1 MIYVGID
8 VAKDKHDCCIVDS
21 DGVIINDCLRI
32 CNSSEG
38 FELLYTSILSAL
50 SGQNI
55 SNVKIGLESTG
66 HYSTNLQNYLY
77 AKGFRLYILNPLA
90 TNLFRKAQT
99 LRKTKTDKTDALV
112 IAKMLFS
119 DDAKSYSPVSYQ
131 IQELKSLT
139 RHRYRMIGYRSKLKI
154 SITRLID
161 IIFPELPKHVWS
173 IHQNSSYCLLTELSN
188 PKDIASCHLT
198 KLTNILN
205 KSSQGRYGKAKAIE
219 IKEAAS
225 CSIGMSVSS
234 LSFEL
239 KQTIRL
245 IQSVQT
251 EIDAL
256 DAQIKKVVI
265 ETNTPL
271 MTIPGISYT
280 LAAIILSEIGDIDR
294 FTTPAKLLAFAGLEP
309 STYQSGK
316 YNASHT
322 PMVKRG
328 STYLRW
334 AMLTA
339 SRTVTMRDETFA
351 LYLSKKRDEGKH
363 YYVAMSHVAKKLTR
377 TIFYL
382 LKTNTAFV
390 PQM

>member
-112 IAKMLFS
+112 IAKMFFF

-173 IHQNSSYCLLTELSN
+173 IHQNSSYCLLTELSS

-225 CSIGMSVSS
+225 FSIGMSVSS

-265 ETNTPL
+265 ETKTPL

-328 STYLRW
+328 SAYLRW

>member
-8 VAKDKHDCCIVDS
+8 VAKDKHDCCIIDS
-21 DGVIINDCLRI
+21 DGVIYHDSLRI
-32 CNSSEG
+32 SNSHEG
-38 FELLYTSILSAL
+38 FEKLYSSILSVL
-50 SGQNI
+50 PNKDI

-66 HYSTNLQNYLY
+66 HYSTNLQNFLY
-77 AKGFRLYILNPLA
+77 AKGFKLSILNPLA

-119 DDAKSYSPVSYQ
+119 DDTKSYSPVSYQ

-139 RHRYRMIGYRSKLKI
+139 RHRYRLIGYRSKLKV

-161 IIFPELPKHVWS
+161 IIFPELPKYVWS
-173 IHQNSSYCLLTELSN
+173 IHQSSSYSLLSELPG
-188 PKDIASCHLT
+188 PKDIANCHIT
-198 KLTNILN
+198 KLTNILS
-205 KSSQGRYGKAKAIE
+205 KASRGKYGKCKAIAL
-219 IKEAAS
+219 KEAAS
-225 CSIGMSVSS
+225 TSIGTSTRS

-239 KQTIRL
+239 QQTIRL

-256 DAQIKKVVI
+256 DLQIKEVVTEI
-265 ETNTPL
+265 NSPI
-271 MTIPGISYT
+271 MSIPGISYT
-280 LAAIILSEIGDIDR
+280 LAAIILAEIGDIAR
-294 FTTPAKLLAFAGLEP
+294 FTEPAKLLAFAGLDP

-316 YNASHT
+316 YTASHT

-334 AMLTA
+334 AILIA
-339 SRTVTMRDETFA
+339 SRTVSMRDSTFA
-351 LYLSKKRDEGKH
+351 EYLSKKQAEGKH
-363 YYVAMSHVAKKLTR
+363 YYIAMSHVAKKLIR
-377 TIFYL
+377 VIFHL
-382 LKTNTAFV
+382 LKTNTTFV

>member
-1 MIYVGID
+1 MSVLMWLK
-8 VAKDKHDCCIVDS
+8 AKHNCCIVDS
-21 DGVIINDCLRI
+21 DGVIINDSLRI

-50 SGQNI
+50 SGQDI

-77 AKGFRLYILNPLA
+77 AKGFRLFILNPLA

-119 DDAKSYSPVSYQ
+119 DDTKSYSPVSYQ
-131 IQELKSLT
+131 IQELKS
-139 RHRYRMIGYRSKLKI
+139 
-154 SITRLID
+154 
-161 IIFPELPKHVWS
+161 
-173 IHQNSSYCLLTELSN
+173 
-188 PKDIASCHLT
+188 LT

-245 IQSVQT
+245 IQPVQT

-334 AMLTA
+334 AMLSA

-351 LYLSKKRDEGKH
+351 LYLSKKWDEGKH

>member
-1 MIYVGID
+1 MIYIGID
-8 VAKDKHDCCIVDS
+8 VAKDKHDCCIIDS
-21 DGVIINDCLRI
+21 DGVILNDSLRVS
-32 CNSSEG
+32 NSYEG
-38 FELLYTSILSAL
+38 FELLYYSILSVL
-50 SGQNI
+50 PNKDI

-66 HYSTNLQNYLY
+66 HYSTNLQNFLY
-77 AKGFRLYILNPLA
+77 AKGFQLFILNPLA

-119 DDAKSYSPVSYQ
+119 DDTKSYSPVSYQ

-139 RHRYRMIGYRSKLKI
+139 RHRYRLIGYRSKLKI
-154 SITRLID
+154 SINRLIE

-173 IHQNSSYCLLTELSN
+173 IHQYSSYALLSELPN
-188 PKDIASCHLT
+188 PKEISNCHLT
-198 KLTNILN
+198 KLTNLLYN
-205 KSSQGRYGKAKAIE
+205 STRGKYGRDKAIE

-225 CSIGMSVSS
+225 KSIGTSTRS

-239 KQTIRL
+239 QQTIRL

-256 DAQIKKVVI
+256 DNQIKEVVI
-265 ETNTPL
+265 DINSPI

-280 LAAIILSEIGDIDR
+280 LASIILAEIGDINK
-294 FTTPAKLLAFAGLEP
+294 FTDPAKLLAFSGLDP

-316 YNASHT
+316 YNATHT

-334 AMLTA
+334 AILTA
-339 SRTVTMRDETFA
+339 SRTVSMRDSTFSD
-351 LYLSKKRDEGKH
+351 YLTKKRSEGKH
-363 YYVAMSHVAKKLTR
+363 YFVAMSHVAKKLIR
-377 TIFYL
+377 VIFYL
-382 LKTNTAFV
+382 LKTNTKFV
-390 PQM
+390 PQN

>member
-1 MIYVGID
+1 MIFIGID
-8 VAKDKHDCCIVDS
+8 VAKDKHDCCIIDS
-21 DGVIINDCLRI
+21 NGVILNDSLRI
-32 CNSSEG
+32 SNSREG
-38 FELLYTSILSAL
+38 FELLYSSILSIL
-50 SGQNI
+50 PNKDI

-66 HYSTNLQNYLY
+66 HYSTNLQNFLY
-77 AKGFRLYILNPLA
+77 AKGFRLSLLNPLA

-119 DDAKSYSPVSYQ
+119 DDTKSYLPVSYQ

-139 RHRYRMIGYRSKLKI
+139 RHRYRLIGYRSKLKI
-154 SITRLID
+154 SISRLID
-161 IIFPELPKHVWS
+161 IIFPELSKYVWS
-173 IHQNSSYCLLTELSN
+173 IHQNSSYKLLSELPS
-188 PKDIASCHLT
+188 PKDIANCHLT
-198 KLTNILN
+198 KLTNILS
-205 KSSQGRYGKAKAIE
+205 KASRGKYGKNKAIAL
-219 IKEAAS
+219 KEAANN
-225 CSIGMSVSS
+225 SIGTSTRA

-239 KQTIRL
+239 QQTIRL
-245 IQSVQT
+245 IQSVQS

-256 DAQIKKVVI
+256 DFQIKEAVTEI
-265 ETNTPL
+265 DSPIL
-271 MTIPGISYT
+271 SIPGISYT

-294 FTTPAKLLAFAGLEP
+294 FTKPAKLLAFAGLDP

-316 YNASHT
+316 YNASYT

-334 AMLTA
+334 AILTA
-339 SRTVTMRDETFA
+339 SRTVSMRDSTFSA
-351 LYLSKKRDEGKH
+351 YLSKKQQEGKH
-363 YYVAMSHVAKKLTR
+363 YYVAMSHVAKKLLR
-377 TIFYL
+377 VIFHL